1 MQQRQN
7 NIFLTII
14 TKLDKKGD
22 RYMKVIKRDGSEVKF
37 NQNKIK
43 IAVSKANQEVDDI
56 HKLNNAQI
64 NAIAKNVTDKASS
77 LKRAVS
83 VEEIQDMVETSIM
96 EMRGYEVAQKY
107 VRYRYKRDLIRKA
120 NSTDDKIL
128 SLINLNNEEIK
139 QENANKNP
147 VINSTQRDYIAG
159 EVSKDITSR
168 LILPKDIVDAHNEG
182 IIHFHDCLLYTSD
195 AADE

>member
-1 MQQRQN
+1 M
-7 NIFLTII
+7 TII

-182 IIHFHDCLLYTSD
+182 IIHFHD
-195 AADE
+195 ADYFVQKMHNC